1 MANRLHL
8 HELTNRGLRAT
19 VGYNFDST
27 ETALANRLHSVPPA
41 KREET
46 QVSDDELRA
55 IDEEALAGPDGPPP
69 RRLTPEWVAVNLM
82 DITAHLMAAV
92 DRAAAPLE
100 RLADAAEDTTAHI
113 SHASNFLRRPLTM
126 AIGVLLVILAGFG
139 IYAFEARPHHYYS
152 YESEAA
158 DPDPSHVSLGGVTYP
173 LDRKFFETKL
183 ASAQPE
189 AIKKYFVEI
198 GGRRFPVKQAVSVGT
213 GAPRASFSTAA
224 AIHAL
229 TKLGYRTQTAD

>member
-1 MANRLHL
+1 
-8 HELTNRGLRAT
+8 
-19 VGYNFDST
+19 
-27 ETALANRLHSVPPA
+27 VPPA

-55 IDEEALAGPDGPPP
+55 IDDEALAGPDGPPP

-113 SHASNFLRRPLTM
+113 AHASNFLRRPLTIV
-126 AIGVLLVILAGFG
+126 IGVLLFALAGLG
-139 IYAFEARPHHYYS
+139 IYATEIRSHHYYS
-152 YESEAA
+152 YESGAA
-158 DPDPSHVSLGGVTYP
+158 DPDPSHVSLGGVIYP
-173 LDRKFFETKL
+173 LDRKSFETKL

-189 AIKKYFVEI
+189 VIKKYFVEI
-198 GGRRFPVKQAVSVGT
+198 DGRKYPVKQAVSVAT

-224 AIHAL
+224 AIHTL
-229 TKLGYRTQTAD
+229 TRLGYRTQELTP